1 MSRRLPGWRKNDC
14 LNRFETFCAQPEVAG
29 DFFIWIPHNPLKSPN
44 SAKGIQGS
52 PSNGGQDPTH
62 TQTWGKSLANSRR
75 GHRLRT
81 TGNAARLSLYKRQ
94 SCSYLAPA
102 IVLIATLSTIAH
114 TDNNATLK
122 PARRSPIE
130 AGDTPLDMA
139 RRAAIPLLAPRS
151 AAAGGRRSETRQ
163 EFSPRSHSGQAGG
176 LAAEEAAARSRS
188 SWRRSPWSSWRRP
201 SSPWSRAADGL
212 LKPGWKPPPGRRAV
226 DPGSYRGKTQ
236 ARVQGGHSALGR
248 AMGSRRL
255 QSRRRPSEGLAGHM
269 AKRGKRDSPA
279 RVKVRKRRDAEGERS
294 PRARARRKGAN
305 EGDGRTATVMSSDES
320 QELTMDPVGS
330 SISGARLWRCPRLR
344 AV

>member
-1 MSRRLPGWRKNDC
+1 MG
-14 LNRFETFCAQPEVAG
+14 F
-29 DFFIWIPHNPLKSPN
+29 
-44 SAKGIQGS
+44 
-52 PSNGGQDPTH
+52 GGQDPTH

-226 DPGSYRGKTQ
+226 DPGSYRGE
-236 ARVQGGHSALGR
+236 RLR
-248 AMGSRRL
+248 RGSRAVIPPSGGQWGAGDSRNPSARL
-255 QSRRRPSEGLAGHM
+255 RGPSRGHGRGQAVERRPSWKAIGAGPAVRASWGLGGPRGPNVERYHLGLRRRRP
-269 AKRGKRDSPA
+269 
-279 RVKVRKRRDAEGERS
+279 
-294 PRARARRKGAN
+294 
-305 EGDGRTATVMSSDES
+305 
-320 QELTMDPVGS
+320 
-330 SISGARLWRCPRLR
+330 
-344 AV
+344 